1 MRSISSSTHVPDYT
15 VGFMSRPFNCMLLNG
30 LQHPRSRGAAAP
42 LGRVASRVQAGCV
55 WGHRLDS
62 SFVVGAIKVGTSP
75 GEWLEPCLGLRAVQC
90 GNTGA
95 PHLQSWWCHPSVV
108 VAYIVQVFLVA
119 PPVHWG
125 HGVDLCRPMPSQDEA
140 PVWLDFLCPPL
151 QDGGRVVPRDMGSDR
166 CQIVGRCG
174 RARFSVTVTTCG
186 VLHTRRLH
194 IRERLRYIS
203 SARGLGGGGS
213 QMCGMSPFQGP
224 CGGAWGSFGG
234 ALGLWLGPF
243 AGLLLGW
250 WGGGGRHSS

>member
-1 MRSISSSTHVPDYT
+1 MNVS
-15 VGFMSRPFNCMLLNG
+15 
-30 LQHPRSRGAAAP
+30 P
-42 LGRVASRVQAGCV
+42 LS
-55 WGHRLDS
+55 W
-62 SFVVGAIKVGTSP
+62 
-75 GEWLEPCLGLRAVQC
+75 E
-90 GNTGA
+90 TGA
-95 PHLQSWWCHPSVV
+95 GSHLQSWWCHPSVV

-140 PVWLDFLCPPL
+140 LVWLDFLCPPL

-234 ALGLWLGPF
+234 ALGLWCIQTRDARRTKGN
-243 AGLLLGW
+243 AGRT
-250 WGGGGRHSS
+250 GGMREGCKDRGGCGEDW